1 MENSVDRLEQKRVS
15 FQWMMV
21 YGICFFIGMCLL
33 SYFMSGTFDW
43 ATYGS
48 LSVAHLIT
56 SPIMYYFLNK
66 KCWSPMRLP
75 KFALFVVMNAVP
87 MSVVAL
93 VILFILT

>member
-1 MENSVDRLEQKRVS
+1 MEKLVNRLDQKHVS

-33 SYFMSGTFDW
+33 RYFMSGIFDW

-48 LSVAHLIT
+48 LSIAHLIT
-56 SPIMYYFLNK
+56 SPILYYFLNK
-66 KCWSPMRLP
+66 KSWSPMLLP
-75 KFALFVVMNAVP
+75 KFALFVLMNAVP